1 MPDPIDNPSNDPAGD
16 GNDPKKTKPGEGQAF
31 DTTKIGDDDF
41 EKVFDD
47 PRVWKHPRF
56 ASLKEKASKAGEYEA
71 EKQKAEEKRLAEQ
84 KKFEELAT
92 LREKERD
99 EWKGKHSQSQID
111 NRITLEASKTG
122 VKSLEAVL
130 KLIDRSKITV
140 AEDGTVTGVED
151 AVKALLDKE
160 SYLKG
165 TPGQVTIGS
174 PTNPGAD
181 NPNAPKKFK
190 LSQLQNSK
198 FWQENE
204 KEIQEALKNG
214 LVEDDMAVGI

>member
-1 MPDPIDNPSNDPAGD
+1 MPEPINNLGGDPGSGTDPNKTVAPANP
-16 GNDPKKTKPGEGQAF
+16 AF

-41 EKVFDD
+41 DKIFDD

-56 ASLKEKASKAGEYEA
+56 TSLNEKAKKAAEYEA
-71 EKQKAEEKRLAEQ
+71 ANKVAEEKRLTEN

-99 EWKGKHSQSQID
+99 EWKGKHSQSIAD
-111 NRITLEASKTG
+111 NRITLEASKIG

-130 KLIDRSKITV
+130 KLIDRGNIKI
-140 AEDGTVTGVED
+140 AEDGTITGVEE

-160 SYLKG
+160 AYLKG
-165 TPGQVTIGS
+165 TPGQITIGS

-181 NPNAPKKFK
+181 SKDAPRKFK
-190 LSQLQNSK
+190 LSQLQDPR
-198 FWQENE
+198 FYQENNQ
-204 KEIQEALKNG
+204 KGEIDLAFKQG
-214 LVEDDMAVGI
+214 LVEDDMTG